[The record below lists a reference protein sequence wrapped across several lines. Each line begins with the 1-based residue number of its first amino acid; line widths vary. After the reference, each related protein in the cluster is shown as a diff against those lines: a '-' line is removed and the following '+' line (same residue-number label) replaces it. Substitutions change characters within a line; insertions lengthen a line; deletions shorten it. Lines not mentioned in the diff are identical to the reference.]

1 MCGQTSL
8 TAQALSAL
16 LSSPL
21 FLVSVSS
28 KTPARWAPRTLGL
41 PSNILVSSLKGGV
54 FFFPNSS
61 QKSPRMEP
69 RWPGLGHVPIL
80 SPHTAASG
88 VPCSSGRLRSCAH
101 LRSAGV
107 ALPSWVTRAE
117 RREEVVPQRKV
128 SAHLA
133 GEREENARQAKATG
147 LCSIYY
153 VLMFTPLNIFLC
165 ANERCPVNGLCQVKT
180 PNLHRNIIVTY
191 HLL

>member
-1 MCGQTSL
+1 MAWKSLFLFTVLVRIRNPTKVGLRKETKNKEMCGQTSL

-107 ALPSWVTRAE
+107 ALPS
-117 RREEVVPQRKV
+117 
-128 SAHLA
+128 
-133 GEREENARQAKATG
+133 
-147 LCSIYY
+147 
-153 VLMFTPLNIFLC
+153 
-165 ANERCPVNGLCQVKT
+165 
-180 PNLHRNIIVTY
+180 
-191 HLL
+191 